1 MPPPMPTTPARKP
14 STPPATGSSHLP
26 RRGALPSRCQRGCA
40 ALRDVNC
47 DLLVTIGGASV
58 SDHDVVKPACR
69 DLGLEMIVEGV
80 AVRPGK
86 PSWFG
91 LFGNGRRELG
101 LPGNPVSAM
110 VCAELF
116 AAPILAAMEG
126 AVPGVMSRQATLAAA
141 LPANGP
147 REHFMRATFH
157 YDARGVIA
165 EAAPDQDSSLVSIL
179 AGAGGLIRRLTHAPA
194 AAAGDTVDIL
204 SLDRA

>member
-47 DLLVTIGGASV
+47 DLLVTIGGALV

-86 PSWFG
+86 PSWF
-91 LFGNGRRELG
+91 G